1 VSTPGRMLR
10 PDIQALRALAVT
22 LVVAYHAHF
31 LGFGGGYVGVD
42 VFYVISG
49 FLITGLLLRE
59 LDETGRIRL
68 GNFFARRARRL
79 LPAACVVLLVTIV
92 ASAVLLSPL
101 RMPELGRDAAAAALY
116 VSNLHFAQAATDYMN
131 VGEAPSPFL
140 HFWSLAVEEQF
151 YLVWPALLL
160 LLLRRRGTGD
170 RGQLLVRAA
179 VVVGVVFIASLAA
192 SVLLTPT
199 HTNWAFYL
207 SPVRAWEFAAGAAV
221 AVAAGAL
228 RRRGAAFAVPVSLLG
243 LGMVLAA
250 DVLFDDATAFPGSAA
265 LLPVAGATLFIAG
278 GTAGTNPLNRL
289 WALAPLQRLG
299 KLSYALY
306 LWHWPMLVLPAEAL
320 GRPLTL
326 VENGL
331 AVLASVLFAEFTM
344 RLVEDPARHS
354 MMLKGSVKGIGFGLV
369 MSLMTAWCVVAVP
382 ELVARFTMT
391 SVPAA
396 AATERTADGGAVP
409 VPADLTPAL
418 LQAAGDLPAS
428 QNDGCNTDKATSGVC
443 QYGDP
448 DAETTVALYGDS
460 HAAQWLPALQVL
472 AEQHGWNV
480 LAMTKSG
487 CPAASV
493 SVFKFETGSPYTAC
507 DEWRE
512 HAFDRIAAADPAVIL
527 VSQVQ
532 TYLPMDGD
540 EAKAPGWW
548 AAGLTETL
556 SHLTP
561 VAPTVLLADTPLP
574 GSNVPD
580 CLAEHMGDSR
590 ACDVPVSVGYA
601 IDRRAA
607 DQVTAAASGAHF
619 ADLSSEICDAEVCPA
634 VRGSY
639 LVFRDASHLST
650 PFAASLAPQLAT
662 VLQTAA
668 AAPR

>member
-1 VSTPGRMLR
+1 VSTPGRPLR

-59 LDETGRIRL
+59 LDETGRVRL
-68 GNFFARRARRL
+68 GSFFARRARRL
-79 LPAACVVLLVTIV
+79 LPAACVVLMVTVV
-92 ASAVLLSPL
+92 ACAVLLSPL
-101 RMPELGRDAAAAALY
+101 RLPELGRDAAAAALY

-170 RGQLLVRAA
+170 RRQLLARAA
-179 VVVGVVFIASLAA
+179 VVIGLVFTASLAS

-250 DVLFDDATAFPGSAA
+250 DVLFDDATVFPGSAA

-278 GTAGTNPLNRL
+278 GAAGVNPLNRL
-289 WALAPLQRLG
+289 WAIAPLQRLG

-326 VENGL
+326 LENGL
-331 AVLASVLFAEFTM
+331 AVLASVLFAELTM

-354 MMLKGSVKGIGFGLV
+354 IVLRGTARGVAIGLV
-369 MSLMTAWCVVAVP
+369 MSLLTAGGAMAMPRVTDRLTVQALTP
-382 ELVARFTMT
+382 
-391 SVPAA
+391 A
-396 AATERTADGGAVP
+396 AATENGAVP

-418 LQAAGDLPAS
+418 QQAVNDLPVS
-428 QNDGCNTDKATSGVC
+428 QLDGCNTDQPTSGVC

-448 DAETTVALYGDS
+448 EAETTIALYGDS
-460 HAAQWLPALQVL
+460 HAAQWLPALQVM
-472 AEQHGWNV
+472 AEQNDWNV

-493 SVFKFETGSPYTAC
+493 SVFKFQTGSPFTAC
-507 DEWRE
+507 DQWRQ
-512 HAFDRIAAADPAVIL
+512 HAFTRIAAARPAVIL
-527 VSQVQ
+527 VSQLH

-540 EAKAPGWW
+540 RAKAPTWW
-548 AAGLTETL
+548 ASGLAETL

-561 VAPTVLLADTPLP
+561 VAPTVLLADTPFP
-574 GSNVPD
+574 RSNVPE
-580 CLAEHMGDSR
+580 CLASNPSDSR

-601 IDRRAA
+601 DDRRAA
-607 DQVTAAASGAHF
+607 DRATAEANGAHYADLAAA
-619 ADLSSEICDAEVCPA
+619 ICNGDTCPA
-634 VRGSY
+634 VRGNL
-639 LVFRDASHLST
+639 LVFRDASHLSS
-650 PFAASLAPQLAT
+650 PFAASLAPQLAA